1 MESQNKSVIASWGV
15 PGIILIIA
23 VAIMVINFTTKSSS
37 DATEAVSRNLIK
49 STQAYGENF
58 IHELEVL
65 SKVAAPVCVIAE
77 REESWDEEFKA
88 DMAEILAS
96 CTDAYKVVFCDG
108 SGQGVDGQ
116 RENVDIGGEEYFQ
129 SVRRIGNISYIYADI
144 DDPDGS
150 ADHKM
155 IIVAERVT
163 SEGGK
168 GYLLLYYSMDKFK
181 NLMSK
186 ADFDS
191 NSFLTVVDSEG
202 KVLGAAGAVNSN
214 LLQDGNILEA
224 IQPENAEA
232 ARTIKNRLDNGS
244 RGTTPVTVQGESCML
259 SYAPLGENHW
269 EIILGVSQSYVDKQ
283 VSLQWEN
290 TKDMLF
296 YLVIA
301 IFVFI
306 CLVVGINIVSKIRNN
321 EKKKELEDKADTD
334 LLTGLTNKLATERKI
349 KEYMAQNPTSQSML
363 FVLDV
368 DNFKKI
374 NDTMGHA
381 FGDEVLRSLGQQIGA
396 IFRATDI
403 IGRIGGDEFMIFLK
417 GVSDKES
424 VRKEA
429 KKVEYFF
436 KNFQA
441 GEYVKYAATA
451 SIGVAIFPQ
460 EGNDFETLYKA
471 ADQGLYKAK
480 KRGKNQLAFYK
491 DEWGLAEGE
500 VLKAEE
506 DETEEPESEKA
517 RTEE

>member
-1 MESQNKSVIASWGV
+1 MERQNKSVIASWV
-15 PGIILIIA
+15 IPGAILVIA
-23 VAIMVINFTTKSSS
+23 VVIMVFNFTTKSSS
-37 DATEAVSRNLIK
+37 DAMEAVSRNLIK
-49 STQAYGENF
+49 STQVYGEKF
-58 IHELEVL
+58 IHELDIL
-65 SKVAAPVCVIAE
+65 SKVAGPVRAIAE
-77 REESWDEEFKA
+77 REGNWDEKFEA
-88 DMAEILAS
+88 DMTEILDS
-96 CTDAYKVVFCDG
+96 CTDAYRIIFCDA
-108 SGQGVDGQ
+108 SGKGVDGKG
-116 RENVDIGGEEYFQ
+116 EEVDIGNEEYFQ
-129 SVRRIGNISYIYADI
+129 SVRQSENATYIYSEINNPEDSSVNKSVVVI
-144 DDPDGS
+144 
-150 ADHKM
+150 
-155 IIVAERVT
+155 ERVVGE
-163 SEGGK
+163 SGK
-168 GYLLLYYSMDKFK
+168 GYLLLFYSMEEFK
-181 NLMSK
+181 GLMSK

-191 NSFLTVVDSEG
+191 DSFLTIVDSEG
-202 KVLGAAGAVNSN
+202 NILGAAGAVNSK
-214 LLQDGNILEA
+214 LLRDGNLLEA
-224 IQPENAEA
+224 IRPENAEA

-244 RGTTPVTVQGESCML
+244 RGTTAVNVQGESCTL
-259 SYAPLGENHW
+259 AYVPLGENRW
-269 EIILGVSQSYVDKQ
+269 EVILGVSQNYVDKQ

-290 TKDMLF
+290 TKNMLF

-306 CLVVGINIVSKIRNN
+306 CLVVVINIISKIRTN

-349 KEYMAQNPTSQSML
+349 KEYMAQNPESQSML

-417 GVSDKES
+417 GVSEKDS
-424 VRKEA
+424 VRREA
-429 KKVEYFF
+429 KKVEQFF

-480 KRGKNQLAFYK
+480 KRGKNQLAFYR

-500 VLKAEE
+500 QPVAEE
-506 DETEEPESEKA
+506 KATEE
-517 RTEE
+517 

>member
-1 MESQNKSVIASWGV
+1 MESQNKSVIASWVV
-15 PGIILIIA
+15 PGVILIIA

-49 STQAYGENF
+49 STQVYGENF
-58 IHELEVL
+58 IHELEL
-65 SKVAAPVCVIAE
+65 LNKVAGPVRAIAE
-77 REESWDEEFKA
+77 REGKWDDKFEK

-116 RENVDIGGEEYFQ
+116 REEIDIGGEEYFQ
-129 SVRRIGNISYIYADI
+129 KVKQSDSTSYIYADVN
-144 DDPDGS
+144 DPDES
-150 ADHKM
+150 EVKKS
-155 IIVAERVT
+155 IVVVERVAG
-163 SEGGK
+163 EGNK
-168 GYLLLYYSMDKFK
+168 GYLLLYYPMDKFK
-181 NLMSK
+181 SLMSK
-186 ADFDS
+186 SDFDS

-202 KVLGAAGAVNSN
+202 NILGSAGAVNSK
-214 LLQDGNILEA
+214 LLRDGNILDA
-224 IQPENAEA
+224 VRPDNAEA

-244 RGTTPVTVQGESCML
+244 RGTTPVTVQGESVML
-259 SYAPLGENHW
+259 SYVPLGENRW
-269 EIILGVSQSYVDKQ
+269 EMILGVSQTYVDKQ

-290 TKDMLF
+290 TKDMLS

-301 IFVFI
+301 VVVFI
-306 CLVVGINIVSKIRNN
+306 CLVVVINIVSKIRNN

-349 KEYMAQNPTSQSML
+349 KEYMTKHPESQSML

-396 IFRATDI
+396 IFRASDI

-417 GVSDKES
+417 GVSDKEA

-429 KKVEYFF
+429 KKVEHFF

-480 KRGKNQLAFYK
+480 KRGKNQLAFYR

-500 VLKAEE
+500 TAEPEE
-506 DETEEPESEKA
+506 DET
-517 RTEE
+517 TEQS